1 MASTITTNDGHPWYA
16 LQLFGLRSTLMAE
29 SLDRNG
35 VAYFIPMQNV
45 VYIDRHGKRRHEM
58 RAVVSN
64 IIFIKKDR
72 SLKEINEQLLVFQG
86 HYYFFRKQ
94 NITRDIYE
102 IGAEE
107 MREFIIMCN
116 PELTEKRY
124 LDENEAKLK
133 PGAKVLVHHGPLK
146 GLTGRL
152 VRQSGKYYLLKE
164 VPGMAV
170 MLKVTKWCCKEC

>member
-1 MASTITTNDGHPWYA
+1 MASTTTTNDGNPWFA
-16 LQLFGLRSTLMAE
+16 LQLFGLKSAVMAE
-29 SLDRNG
+29 YFDRIG
-35 VAYFIPMQNV
+35 IAYFIPMQNV
-45 VYIDRHGKRRHEM
+45 VYIDRQGKRRHEL

-64 IIFIKKDR
+64 LIFIKKDR
-72 SLKEINEQLLVFQG
+72 DIKEINEQLLSFQG
-86 HYYFFRKQ
+86 LYYIYRKQ
-94 NITRDIYE
+94 NATRDFYE
-102 IGAEE
+102 IAAEE
-107 MREFIIMCN
+107 MQEFIIMCN

-124 LDENEAKLK
+124 IDENEARLK

-164 VPGMAV
+164 VPGMAI